1 MAKVRE
7 TKAAIADFA
16 KLAQKIFKRI
26 IGDAGSSFRDEA
38 IAEATKIKER
48 LNNVNTDSG
57 KGAPMM
63 KKPKRKPKNSAKLQE
78 YLKSLAESNMTE
90 LQLNEQK
97 YTDSVKVLD
106 DYLKQGAISYDQYFG
121 GILDATGVFH
131 AKKNELEKSTGRRRT

>member
-16 KLAQKIFKRI
+16 K
-26 IGDAGSSFRDEA
+26 
-38 IAEATKIKER
+38 TKER

-57 KGAPMM
+57 KGAPIDEEA
-63 KKPKRKPKNSAKLQE
+63 KKKAEELRKAAQE

-97 YTDSVKVLD
+97 YTDSVKMLD
-106 DYLKQGAISYDQYFG
+106 DYLKQGAISYEQYFC
-121 GILDATGVFH
+121 GIVGVI
-131 AKKNELEKSTGRRRT
+131 